1 MGVNANGRALQVE
14 PNGQIT
20 VYPQQ
25 PTNDYQLRVFGNNP
39 DTPNAV
45 SALTVEANQPP
56 PVITGFSADKTIIQP
71 GDPVRLSWTA
81 ENCWMV
87 AIVNAAGDQLDC
99 HQGSLVV
106 TPNET
111 TTYSLVVFGMN
122 HNQATSSVTVQ
133 VVDEKTEQ
141 EWLDY
146 LLDQMTNGG

>member
-1 MGVNANGRALQVE
+1 
-14 PNGQIT
+14 
-20 VYPQQ
+20 
-25 PTNDYQLRVFGNNP
+25 
-39 DTPNAV
+39 
-45 SALTVEANQPP
+45 
-56 PVITGFSADKTIIQP
+56 VITGFSADKTIIQP